1 MAYEMLTL
9 NGYNFY
15 DMTSM
20 LQKAI
25 RRGDRYHAGFALK
38 ELLPK
43 YATYVWKRLIGISAE
58 DCYGIVTKE
67 IMALQEADEWFKK
80 HNKGQQEGLFAAK
93 ACVLLCL
100 ARKNR
105 DACYVACNFMD
116 ANKTLKPEEIA
127 DYIDVGEPNQRGER
141 IPDYVFDCHTRLGKA
156 RGKNI
161 VHMIG
166 EENDALYPH
175 QISLFDN
182 ADWGPFL
189 TNERLQGRLN
199 SPREQ
204 RQLMEFQLGK
214 ETDPTHGGEDWPEME
229 ETWGEAPDE

>member
-1 MAYEMLTL
+1 MLTL

-25 RRGDRYHAGFALK
+25 RRGDLYHAGFALK

-67 IMALQEADEWFKK
+67 IIALQQADEWFKQ

-116 ANKTLKPEEIA
+116 ANETLKPEEIA
-127 DYIDVGEPNQRGER
+127 DYIDMDAPNHRGER
-141 IPDYVFDCHTRLGKA
+141 IPQYVYDCHTRYGKA

-161 VHMIG
+161 IHMIN
-166 EENDALYPH
+166 EENEALSPH
-175 QISLFDN
+175 QMCLFDN
-182 ADWGPFL
+182 ASWGPFL
-189 TNERLQGRLN
+189 LN
-199 SPREQ
+199 QQKEGKLRNQWEQ
-204 RQLMEFQLGK
+204 KQLRDFQLGK
-214 ETDPTHGGEDWPEME
+214 ETDPTHGGEDWPEMK
-229 ETWGEAPDE
+229 ETWTNSNEE

>member
-1 MAYEMLTL
+1 MGYEMRTL

-25 RRGDRYHAGFALK
+25 RRGDLYHAGFALK

-43 YATYVWKRLIGISAE
+43 YAKYVWKRLIGISAE

-67 IMALQEADEWFKK
+67 IMALEQADEWFKK
-80 HNKGQQEGLFAAK
+80 NNKGQQEGLFAAK

-116 ANKTLKPEEIA
+116 ANKLLAPEEIE
-127 DYIDVGEPNQRGER
+127 DYIKPDDPNERIR
-141 IPDYVFDCHTRLGKA
+141 IPDYVFDCHTRTGKI

-161 VHMIG
+161 VNMIE
-166 EENDALYPH
+166 EENDALFPH

-189 TNERLQGRLN
+189 KNEQEHGNLQ
-199 SPREQ
+199 SPKEQ
-204 RQLMEFQLGK
+204 KQIMEFQLGK

-229 ETWGEAPDE
+229 ETWGETPET